1 MTRSSLLFRNTA
13 LLFCTALAFAS
24 GWMLGFFQQ
33 GWQKKVQYFEKHG
46 GFFVEPD
53 YVYVASARV
62 TDRAYVF
69 AIAACILGLLLSA
82 LCGWS
87 IYTRKYWLGWLLGLL
102 WLGSGAGTILGY
114 WLFRGIENV
123 YWRRS
128 PFLEQFYVAAV
139 PLEIA
144 AIALFFVSLAYAF
157 SGAGRLNAVRA

>member
-1 MTRSSLLFRNTA
+1 MNRSSLLFRNIA

-33 GWQKKVQYFEKHG
+33 GWQKKVQYFAEQKG
-46 GFFVEPD
+46 VFTAPE

-62 TDRAYVF
+62 TDQAYVF

-82 LCGWS
+82 LCGWAVFN
-87 IYTRKYWLGWLLGLL
+87 RKRWLGWLLGLL
-102 WLGSGAGTILGY
+102 WLGSGLGIALGY
-114 WLFRGIENV
+114 SLFRAIENV

-144 AIALFFVSLAYAF
+144 GIELFFMGLAYAF
-157 SGAGRLNAVRA
+157 SGAGRLSVVRV